1 MSKVISDQSH
11 AIGGQAVRGHEADF
25 LREIFAAA
33 VEASLPAARM
43 IPFLPKPPRG
53 RIVVIGGGK
62 AATNMAQAVEAH
74 YADFDRLSGLVIT
87 RYGQGGTAGRIRVRE
102 AAHPVPDA
110 AGLAA
115 TQELIGL
122 TKGLGPDDLVIA
134 LISGG
139 ASALM
144 VAPLEG
150 LDLNDKIALN
160 AALLASGATIGD
172 MNCLRR
178 HLSRVKGGRLAK
190 MCAPA
195 RVLALLVSDVPGDDP
210 AIIASGPCA
219 ADPTSVADAVAIMDR
234 LGLELPRI
242 RAALASA
249 AAESVKPGDPGL
261 AQVESHIVCSPQ
273 IALERAAD
281 IAASKGI
288 NAYILGD
295 ALEGEAREMGI
306 IMAGLSRQIT
316 GRDQPFA
323 RPCLLLSGGETTV
336 TLTAKTS
343 GVGGRNVE
351 FLLSYMIAARGLNA
365 FALAADTDGVDGGA
379 EVAGA
384 VIAPGLYDAARAAGL
399 DPLQALEHHDAHGFF
414 AKMKAQLITGPT
426 GTNVNDFR
434 AIYLP

>member
-1 MSKVISDQSH
+1 MTPQMPDVVQ
-11 AIGGQAVRGHEADF
+11 GHETEF
-25 LREIFAAA
+25 LRGLFAAA
-33 VEASLPAARM
+33 VEASLPAARLT
-43 IPFLPKPPRG
+43 PYLPPPPRG

-62 AATNMAQAVEAH
+62 AAPNMAQAVDAH

-87 RYGQGGTAGRIRVRE
+87 RHGQGGEAGRIVVKE

-115 TQELIGL
+115 TEQLMDL

-144 VAPLEG
+144 VAPLQG
-150 LDLNDKIALN
+150 LDLDDKIALN
-160 AALLASGATIGD
+160 TALLASGATIGD

-178 HLSRVKGGRLAK
+178 HLSRIKGGRLAK

-195 RVLALLVSDVPGDDP
+195 QVVALLVSDVPGDDP

-219 ADPTSVADAVAIMDR
+219 PDPTNVADAVAIMDR
-234 LGLELPRI
+234 LGLDLPRI
-242 RAALASA
+242 RAALSNPD
-249 AAESVKPGDPGL
+249 AESVKPDDPCL
-261 AQVESHIVCSPQ
+261 DRVQSHIVCSPQ
-273 IALERAAD
+273 IALERAAQ
-281 IAASKGI
+281 IAASMGI
-288 NAYILGD
+288 KAHILGD
-295 ALEGEAREMGI
+295 ALEGEARELGRV
-306 IMAGLSRQIT
+306 MAGISRQIIL
-316 GRDQPFA
+316 RDQPFQ

-336 TLTAKTS
+336 TLNAKTS
-343 GVGGRNVE
+343 GIGGRNVE
-351 FLLSYMIAARGLNA
+351 FLLSYMIAARGLDV
-365 FALAADTDGVDGGA
+365 FALAGDTDGVDGGA

-384 VIAPGLYDAARAAGL
+384 VITPDLYDAARLAGI
-399 DPLQALEHHDAHGFF
+399 DPLQALDRHDAHGFF
-414 AKMKAQLITGPT
+414 AAMKAQLITGPT